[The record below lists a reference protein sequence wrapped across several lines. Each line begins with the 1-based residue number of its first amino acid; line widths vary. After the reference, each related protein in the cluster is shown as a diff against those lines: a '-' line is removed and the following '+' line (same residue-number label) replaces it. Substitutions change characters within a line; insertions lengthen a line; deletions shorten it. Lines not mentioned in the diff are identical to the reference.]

1 VSDEQNVTQDENL
14 RRKLER
20 QEPRKVQWLPSLSLK
35 FGLMHLWA
43 GSQLSDGRRIFLLL
57 EEIQNWTFE
66 FKIHWLTAETPMFGL
81 YAWPYPVAYFFWLHS
96 YDVLGKLGK

>member
-1 VSDEQNVTQDENL
+1 VNEEQNVMPGENPQEKQEK
-14 RRKLER
+14 R
-20 QEPRKVQWLPSLSLK
+20 EPRKVQWLPSLSLK
-35 FGLMHLWA
+35 VGLLHLWA

-66 FKIHWLTAETPMFGL
+66 FKIHWLSSETPMFGL

-96 YDVLGKLGK
+96 YDVLKGLGK